1 MCEEL
6 PLLQWLCGAIFD
18 RSGLRIASFEFYNS
32 PCPVRTTKPSEGA
45 TLQFSNVQSSSFSR
59 WTGLGVLGLDWECLG
74 LGRSQESARSNGGI
88 WAEVPPLGT
97 LPNLIQPRV
106 NPASCSPMRSLS
118 PRVAANARVAHRAEL
133 IDIG

>member
-45 TLQFSNVQSSSFSR
+45 TFQFSNVQSSSFSR

-88 WAEVPPLGT
+88 WAEVPPLGHFAQSHPT
-97 LPNLIQPRV
+97 PGQSSQLQSNEIIVPQGGCQCAR
-106 NPASCSPMRSLS
+106 RSS
-118 PRVAANARVAHRAEL
+118 GRAH
-133 IDIG
+133 